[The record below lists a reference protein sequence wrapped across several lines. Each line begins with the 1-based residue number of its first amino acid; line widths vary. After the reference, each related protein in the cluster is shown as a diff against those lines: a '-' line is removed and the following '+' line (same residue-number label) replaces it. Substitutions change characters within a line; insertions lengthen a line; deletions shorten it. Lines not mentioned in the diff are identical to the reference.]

1 MVMEKSYIEDAALPF
16 DFLRVKRDGATSGF
30 EEQPSGVLKQC
41 G

>member
-1 MVMEKSYIEDAALPF
+1 MVMEKSYIEDAAL
-16 DFLRVKRDGATSGF
+16 KGF